1 MAIGIIDDFK
11 VVKIDPEKIG
21 VLVTSFIPFFLNMRK
36 QIASGIDTRKEV
48 DPSNCGKIYQYDA
61 YLKLVNSLNGSSGD
75 SDL

>member
-48 DPSNCGKIYQYDA
+48 DISTALCFSMNANCQKITIFFQY
-61 YLKLVNSLNGSSGD
+61 
-75 SDL
+75 